1 MWLPVQ
7 LGGDTLEGSLAVGL
21 GVSKDASEGG
31 MFISSSEPLDVGAE
45 VLLSFTVLDGEGGSR
60 THTTPATI
68 VRVAPNADDPEGL
81 WPWRVAVRFAAPL
94 AGLESALAEMQRELD
109 RAK

>member
-7 LGGDTLEGSLAVGL
+7 LAEGTLEGSLA
-21 GVSKDASEGG
+21 VSKDASEGG
-31 MFISSSEPLDVGAE
+31 MFLSSTEALDVGAE

-60 THTTPATI
+60 THTTPAII
-68 VRVAPNADDPEGL
+68 VRVAPNTDDPEGL

-94 AGLESALAEMQRELD
+94 AGLESALADMQRELE
-109 RAK
+109 RVK